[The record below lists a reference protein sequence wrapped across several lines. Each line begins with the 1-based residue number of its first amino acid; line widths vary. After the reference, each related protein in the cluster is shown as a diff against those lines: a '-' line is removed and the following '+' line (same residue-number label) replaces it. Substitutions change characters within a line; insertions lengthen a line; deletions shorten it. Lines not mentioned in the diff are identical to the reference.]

1 MSEEPKKK
9 AVRRRTKRRNT
20 GPTMVEVA
28 NAADVSVFT
37 VSAVLNGKQVVS
49 DELRKRVQ
57 AAIVKT
63 GYKRNTLA
71 RSLKTGRSMTV
82 GLVLGDITNP
92 FYTDVTAVIQR
103 ELHTAGFAVIF
114 CGNNG
119 SVALQDEHIELL
131 RDRMVDGLIMSPT
144 GKDDQL
150 RTTLKDTHIPV
161 VLIDRILEGFDCDSV
176 VLDNRAA
183 VADAMN
189 YLISLGHRRI
199 GFVSGYLDSFTG
211 AERLAGYR
219 QALESSGI
227 PFEPELVEMGNFRSD
242 DAYNATLRLMTN
254 HPDRPTALFS
264 SNNVMVI
271 GIMKAL
277 RDLNID
283 CPKDVSVT
291 GLDDFPWAD
300 AFHPQLT
307 TVAQPVSAFGEHAS
321 RMLLDRIEGRVDDTP
336 RHMVL
341 RGELRVRQSCRPVL
355 TAPLARTPD

>member
-9 AVRRRTKRRNT
+9 AVRRRTKRRT
-20 GPTMVEVA
+20 AGPTMVEVA
-28 NAADVSVFT
+28 KEADVSVFT
-37 VSAVLNGKQVVS
+37 VSAVLNGKAVVS
-49 DELRKRVQ
+49 DELRTRVQ

-71 RSLKTGRSMTV
+71 RSLKTGQSMTI

-92 FYTDVTAVIQR
+92 FYTDVTAIIQR
-103 ELHTAGFAVIF
+103 ELHKAGYAVML

-144 GKDDQL
+144 GKDEQL
-150 RTTLKDTHIPV
+150 RATLKDTHIPV
-161 VLIDRILEGFDCDSV
+161 VLIDRILDGFDCDSV

-183 VADAMN
+183 VIDAMN

-199 GFVSGYLDSFTG
+199 GFVSGKFDTFTG
-211 AERLAGYR
+211 AERLAGYK
-219 QALESSGI
+219 QALHNAGI
-227 PFEPELVEMGNFRSD
+227 PFEPQLVEIGNFRSD
-242 DAYNATLRLMTN
+242 EAYNATLRLMTN
-254 HPDRPTALFS
+254 HANRPTALFS

-271 GIMKAL
+271 GVMKAL

-283 CPKDVSVT
+283 CPTEISVA

-300 AFHPQLT
+300 AFKPQLT
-307 TVAQPVSAFGEHAS
+307 TVAQPVSAFGEHSA
-321 RMLLDRIEGRVDDTP
+321 RMLLERISGQMTGPP

-341 RGELRVRQSCRPVL
+341 KGELHVRQSCRPL
-355 TAPLARTPD
+355 LPARIDAPSS